1 YLLDCGM
8 YQGLGKETDRL
19 NRDFG
24 FDPREIDHLILS
36 HAHIDHCGLIPK
48 LVKDGYRGN
57 MYATTATKDLAE
69 ILMADSAGIQ
79 ENELK
84 FVNKTRAAQGK
95 SFINPIPLYS
105 REDAEAATKRFVTVE
120 YGQWFRIDEHVQFMY
135 LDAGHI

>member
-1 YLLDCGM
+1 
-8 YQGLGKETDRL
+8 
-19 NRDFG
+19 
-24 FDPREIDHLILS
+24 
-36 HAHIDHCGLIPK
+36 PK

-57 MYATTATKDLAE
+57 VYATPATKDLAE

-135 LDAGHI
+135 LDAGHIIGSTTVHLKITDNGKETRL